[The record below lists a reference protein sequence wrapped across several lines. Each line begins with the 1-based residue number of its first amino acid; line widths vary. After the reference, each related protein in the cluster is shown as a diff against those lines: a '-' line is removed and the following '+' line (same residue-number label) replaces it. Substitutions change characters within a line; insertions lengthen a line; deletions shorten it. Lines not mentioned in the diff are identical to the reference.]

1 MDKRKELKIGI
12 KANVDGFEILK
23 AKVQYLTLLTN
34 ELEKTLNFLEDYKF
48 NLDFEY
54 FILAEDE
61 KKKGKENG

>member
-1 MDKRKELKIGI
+1 MKKIKGIKIGV

-54 FILAEDE
+54 SIPADDKKLSQDE
-61 KKKGKENG
+61 

>member
-1 MDKRKELKIGI
+1 MEKRKELKIGV

-23 AKVQYLTLLTN
+23 SKVQYLTLLTN

-54 FILAEDE
+54 SIPADDKKSSQDE
-61 KKKGKENG
+61 

>member
-1 MDKRKELKIGI
+1 MEKREGIKIGV

-34 ELEKTLNFLEDYKF
+34 ELEKTLKFLEDYKF

-54 FILAEDE
+54 SIPADDKKSSQDE
-61 KKKGKENG
+61 

>member
-1 MDKRKELKIGI
+1 MYKRKELKIGV
-12 KANVDGFEILK
+12 KTNVDGFEILK

-54 FILAEDE
+54 SIPADDKKSSQDE
-61 KKKGKENG
+61 

>member
-1 MDKRKELKIGI
+1 MEKRKELKIGV

-48 NLDFEY
+48 SLDFEY
-54 FILAEDE
+54 SIPAED
-61 KKKGKENG
+61 KKSSQDE

>member
-1 MDKRKELKIGI
+1 MEKRKELKIGV
-12 KANVDGFEILK
+12 KSNVDGFEILK

-54 FILAEDE
+54 SIPADDKKSSQDE
-61 KKKGKENG
+61 